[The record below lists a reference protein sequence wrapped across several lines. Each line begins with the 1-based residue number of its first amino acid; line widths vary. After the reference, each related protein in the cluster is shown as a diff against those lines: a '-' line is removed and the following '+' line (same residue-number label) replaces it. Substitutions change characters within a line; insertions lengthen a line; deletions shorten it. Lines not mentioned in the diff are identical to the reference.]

1 MMELNLLKIGF
12 SFMTIFVVVTGCL
25 INNIEKRLPVFI
37 RQTLRHGKYAYRGRP
52 SRIKVI
58 EVPKSWFRHFYVFAS
73 VYSTLCLVLT
83 FGMYFLSWEL
93 PSWMISLLDFLA
105 SSNRKAR
112 ETINIRYPP
121 QNWFHLYTDGSLIS
135 REQGAGA
142 GVTCCLFS
150 FYRSLGY
157 GTSFDGEIT
166 VISESLR
173 NLLCHINKFKNA
185 VILSDSKAAIL
196 SIVSRHTPSSQT
208 AEITKMLSQL
218 ITLNKRIVFQWIPSH
233 CGILGNENADA
244 LAKKGSIATYRPVT
258 KSTYYSVKRFI
269 KSTYLDF
276 NKQNLITQ
284 SQGKKWNS
292 PHQNPQ
298 LIPDLPRKS
307 SVAAFR
313 LATGHDCLAKHLHR
327 IGIYQSPNCP
337 LCNSNQE
344 MDSEHLKICAS
355 VAGHDNIFDNYW
367 SARRQMTLLHHH
379 VRSLIATALKKKS
392 WTVEEEVFCLATNGS
407 SRRIDIIAYSQTT
420 KKGYIIDP
428 TIRIETGSSQPED
441 VNQEKINFYLPTV
454 DYFKAKYQ
462 LENIEVIGLLLGA
475 RGVIPKFFESFRKT
489 FELPQTLTADIIT
502 IVLKRSCQI
511 LMSAISSLLALSLLT
526 LQSWRRFYETWFVS
540 VFSNGQ
546 MNWSHYVVGFVHYFG
561 AITAIIAES
570 PGFIDDKGL
579 STMFQLKELTLGN
592 IYGCVLFL
600 WASYHQYKAAVLL
613 ADLRKN
619 KNGSVVTLEHRVPH
633 GDWFELVS
641 SPHNLTEIMMY
652 LAMTFILWG
661 SDTWPVVFL
670 WVLSNQVETA
680 MLTHWWYKSKFE
692 DYPAK
697 RKAIIPYVL

>member
-112 ETINIRYPP
+112 
-121 QNWFHLYTDGSLIS
+121 
-135 REQGAGA
+135 
-142 GVTCCLFS
+142 V
-150 FYRSLGY
+150 
-157 GTSFDGEIT
+157 
-166 VISESLR
+166 
-173 NLLCHINKFKNA
+173 
-185 VILSDSKAAIL
+185 
-196 SIVSRHTPSSQT
+196 
-208 AEITKMLSQL
+208 
-218 ITLNKRIVFQWIPSH
+218 
-233 CGILGNENADA
+233 
-244 LAKKGSIATYRPVT
+244 
-258 KSTYYSVKRFI
+258 
-269 KSTYLDF
+269 
-276 NKQNLITQ
+276 
-284 SQGKKWNS
+284 
-292 PHQNPQ
+292 
-298 LIPDLPRKS
+298 
-307 SVAAFR
+307 
-313 LATGHDCLAKHLHR
+313 
-327 IGIYQSPNCP
+327 
-337 LCNSNQE
+337 
-344 MDSEHLKICAS
+344 
-355 VAGHDNIFDNYW
+355 
-367 SARRQMTLLHHH
+367 
-379 VRSLIATALKKKS
+379 
-392 WTVEEEVFCLATNGS
+392 
-407 SRRIDIIAYSQTT
+407 
-420 KKGYIIDP
+420 
-428 TIRIETGSSQPED
+428 
-441 VNQEKINFYLPTV
+441 
-454 DYFKAKYQ
+454 
-462 LENIEVIGLLLGA
+462 
-475 RGVIPKFFESFRKT
+475 
-489 FELPQTLTADIIT
+489 
-502 IVLKRSCQI
+502 
-511 LMSAISSLLALSLLT
+511 SAISSLLALSLLT